1 LNISHVKKTK
11 NVVYDHHGYKKQLV
25 FCLLM
30 PRGSATGLFTMKS
43 LLLKRTHLQPV
54 SIYVI
59 VILLIT
65 LARILFPNFSV
76 AFAAL
81 ILFSTPFL
89 VTDRMRGFKWDPR
102 GLLIGVVVSI
112 VVLPTYLVLGL
123 LLTANTIHVDRISAI
138 IIVLQLFFVAIPE
151 EVFFRGYLQERLGN
165 SLMGVLI
172 VSLLFALGHFFTLC
186 VASGFIGG
194 ICTQSILTFFP
205 SLIMGY
211 LYVRTGTL
219 WGSIIFHFLS
229 NIAYISM
236 Q

>member
-1 LNISHVKKTK
+1 
-11 NVVYDHHGYKKQLV
+11 
-25 FCLLM
+25 
-30 PRGSATGLFTMKS
+30 MKS
-43 LLLKRTHLQPV
+43 VLLKRTYLQPV
-54 SIYVI
+54 SIYLI

-65 LARILFPNFSV
+65 LTRILFPNFSV

-81 ILFSTPFL
+81 VLFSTPFL
-89 VTDRMRGFKWDPR
+89 VTERMRGLKWDPG

-112 VVLPTYLVLGL
+112 VVLPTYIVLDL
-123 LLTANTIHVDRISAI
+123 LLTGNTIHVDRISAVL
-138 IIVLQLFFVAIPE
+138 IVLQLFFVALPE
-151 EVFFRGYLQERLGN
+151 EVFFRGYLQEKLGN
-165 SLMGVLI
+165 SLMGVFI
-172 VSLLFALGHFFTLC
+172 VSLLFVLAHFFTLC

-211 LYVRTGTL
+211 LYARTGTL

-229 NIAYISM
+229 NIVYIST